1 MPLAADANHVRL
13 VQLYDL
19 LLLHAEQRKYMRP
32 EVWARLEAMGGQLRP
47 ALAIVGTDSKAYEQI
62 EKSFDA
68 AHKYL
73 ARLLHGVRYVWF
85 GCEEI
90 LSGLGT
96 LTVGDTPEQDS
107 ERLGL
112 LLDRIPG
119 IVDPPFLWAKGISL
133 AIGRQVLTAHRDG
146 LAQQEMLDKSLRGA
160 AKLLRDAR
168 PESAAAWRK
177 DYAPWIRVNIP
188 GHEAQVAWGIERRS
202 LPRKKKTARHLP
214 SPPPARSPTAPPARR
229 SSRVTTAR
237 RRRSPKRR
245 RRPPCRAM
253 GQRLPRRLRSRQGC
267 AAPSVSSVW
276 ASFIPP
282 PGTARPVL

>member
-202 LPRKKKTARHLP
+202 LPRKKKDGAAPAKPAAGEKPDGATGPKVLKGDDGKAETKPEATTP
-214 SPPPARSPTAPPARR
+214 SPVPGDGA
-229 SSRVTTAR
+229 
-237 RRRSPKRR
+237 
-245 RRPPCRAM
+245 
-253 GQRLPRRLRSRQGC
+253 
-267 AAPSVSSVW
+267 AAPE
-276 ASFIPP
+276 
-282 PGTARPVL
+282 TAAQ